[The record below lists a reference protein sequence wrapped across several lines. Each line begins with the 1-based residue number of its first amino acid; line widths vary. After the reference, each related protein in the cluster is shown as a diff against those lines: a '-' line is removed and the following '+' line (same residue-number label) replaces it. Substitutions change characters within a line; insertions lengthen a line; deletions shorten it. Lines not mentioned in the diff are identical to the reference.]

1 MIQILSELF
10 DTEEFYDVIPAENL
24 MKLTQL
30 LEYSY
35 DFSRKFNIDY
45 NLRVRLWNAGVID
58 KLPNLLKQE
67 TASSGVYIS
76 ILFRLYCD
84 NEKVDDKVK
93 SEITDKLIPLGVSIL
108 ESYSGFDEVEQAR
121 NINSWKPVVLE
132 IIQAFS
138 ELDEEDFIKCC
149 PVSYDLILKLFD
161 KAVINDLRIAVK
173 DFLERVGDVY
183 ITDDKPTKE

>member
-1 MIQILSELF
+1 MEC
-10 DTEEFYDVIPAENL
+10 
-24 MKLTQL
+24 
-30 LEYSY
+30 
-35 DFSRKFNIDY
+35 
-45 NLRVRLWNAGVID
+45 
-58 KLPNLLKQE
+58 
-67 TASSGVYIS
+67 
-76 ILFRLYCD
+76 RLYCD

-149 PVSYDLILKLFD
+149 PVSYDLIIQLFD

-183 ITDDKPTKE
+183 ITDDKPTKK